1 MIQRTFSDRLLVEF
15 ATVGPVGR
23 MPVAPGTWGS
33 AAAVLLAP
41 FLLFPVTIP
50 YRALILLLLF
60 VAGSIAATRAEA
72 HYGRKDPGAVVI
84 DEVLG
89 QWLTFAFFPVVPLWQ
104 VIAGFFLFRGFDILK
119 PPPVKQAEDTFPSGW
134 GVMADDAVAG
144 VYAALCLFVLRL
156 IFG

>member
-1 MIQRTFSDRLLVEF
+1 MDKASVYHKSLLAL
-15 ATVGPVGR
+15 ATVGPVGK

-41 FLLFPVTIP
+41 FLLLSVTVP
-50 YRALILLLLF
+50 YRLLILAVVF
-60 VAGSIAATRAEA
+60 VIGSLAATRAEE
-72 HYGRKDPGAVVI
+72 HYGCKDPGAVVI

-104 VIAGFFLFRGFDILK
+104 IIAGFFLFRAFDILK
-119 PPPVKQAEDTFPSGW
+119 PPPVKQAEDGFPSGW

-144 VYAALCLFVLRL
+144 IYAGLVLFILRL
-156 IFG
+156 IFV